1 MKKHII
7 TSLISIALFSSSASV
22 LAEKG
27 DKNKGHGVGGV
38 SEEHM
43 SDMGTEH
50 NKSNTGDK
58 ARSIEEDT
66 NEVKTKKDKVKGK
79 DKDKDEDKDGLSHE
93 MKGEKSK
100 EAKLDRDTMKQET
113 ESGEKKKKWWQ
124 FFGDE

>member
-27 DKNKGHGVGGV
+27 GKTKGHGVGGI

-43 SDMGTEH
+43 SDMGAEH
-50 NKSNTGDK
+50 NKSNAGDK

-66 NEVKTKKDKVKGK
+66 NEVKTKKDK
-79 DKDKDEDKDGLSHE
+79 DKNELSHE